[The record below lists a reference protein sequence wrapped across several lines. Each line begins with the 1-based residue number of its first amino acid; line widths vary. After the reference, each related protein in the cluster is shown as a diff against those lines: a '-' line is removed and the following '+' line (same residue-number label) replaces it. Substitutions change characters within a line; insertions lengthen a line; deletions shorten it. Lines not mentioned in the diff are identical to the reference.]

1 MVLTFH
7 NSGLYLKY
15 IFVFILELKKE
26 SSIEYEQ
33 EENFNRL
40 TEYEDDTFADDETNS
55 ESTED
60 SEKGN
65 NNLTTLIVIHIHISN
80 KFN

>member
-1 MVLTFH
+1 M
-7 NSGLYLKY
+7 
-15 IFVFILELKKE
+15 FILEPQQG

-33 EENFNRL
+33 EETFNRL
-40 TEYEDDTFADDETNS
+40 TECEDDTFADDETNS

-65 NNLTTLIVIHIHISN
+65 DN
-80 KFN
+80 